1 MSEKRYLV
9 IHTEIGII
17 AAEVHTELEDRVLVK
32 MGNGQLV
39 EVLNEEIVYD
49 EETNSENV
57 HWW

>member
-9 IHTEIGII
+9 IHTEIGMI
-17 AAEVHTELEDRVLVK
+17 AAEVVEELEDRVLAE
-32 MGNGQLV
+32 MGKDQLV

>member
-1 MSEKRYLV
+1 MSKKRYLI
-9 IHTEIGII
+9 IHTEIGVI
-17 AAEVHTELEDRVLVK
+17 AAEVVEELEDRVLVK

-49 EETNSENV
+49 EETNTENV